1 MLFQYFIFLVY
12 FDLFQY
18 KNVPQMYHNTNLHQH
33 DSHINI
39 QLLEFRL
46 SLDSPRQSFKISIS
60 VKYNVLQ
67 NTICFIDS
75 CLSCDFIETSKSTFH
90 VTKDYRYT
98 KFNNESSRRAVLRKR
113 NERDYFY
120 DGKEQRTLMM
130 QIYYSSSACFVVND
144 HVMC

>member
-75 CLSCDFIETSKSTFH
+75 CLSCDFIET
-90 VTKDYRYT
+90 